1 MVGFEEIQTAYYLV
15 VATGV
20 LLAAFYYAL
29 NLRETMKNR
38 RITLTTTLM
47 QPFLSRAF
55 PLNLSLLWGN
65 LNIGSQPKK
74 GSV

>member
-20 LLAAFYYAL
+20 LLAVFYYAL

-47 QPFLSRAF
+47 QPFLSRALF
-55 PLNLSLLWGN
+55 H
-65 LNIGSQPKK
+65 
-74 GSV
+74 